1 MLWQIYSVRVTYF
14 CFVWEK
20 YAKSFELY
28 IFILHST
35 LKQHLAIIATILNR
49 GTCTMRTHYCA
60 EVNEENIGEIVTV
73 AGWVSSRRDHGGLIF
88 IDLRDKDEVIQLV
101 CDPADNADAHKIA
114 EDIRDQF
121 VLVATGKMRA
131 RGEGLENPKLKTGK
145 VEMVVDKLVIENRSK
160 PMPFELNDDKV
171 NEEIKLN
178 YRYLELRTQKSYDI
192 FKLRSKATIAA
203 RNALD
208 SLDFLEVET
217 PIMTKST
224 PEGARDYLVP
234 SRVHGGEFY
243 ALPQSPQLF
252 KQLLMVGGF
261 DRYFQIAKCFRD
273 EDLRAD
279 RQPEF
284 TQIDVE
290 MSFCNQEDVI
300 KVAENLIKNIF
311 DTCGFNI
318 PSNFKRMPYSEAME
332 NYGSDKPDMRYD
344 LKMVDVIDIFEK
356 CDNEIFSKIASA
368 PKKNRIKAL
377 KVPKGDEIF
386 SKRQMKGFEDY
397 VRKFGASG
405 LGYFQM
411 KEDGLK
417 GPLTKFFTEDDLHA
431 IIDRCEL
438 EVGDAVFFGAGE
450 KKLVWDYMGR
460 FRIYLAEI
468 MDIIPQNTFEFL
480 WVMDFPMFEVEDG
493 RVKALHHPFTQP
505 KSLDYDDIEEIESI
519 AYDIVLNGTE
529 LGGGSI
535 RIHKEDMQAE
545 IFKLLGISE
554 EEAQEKFGFLLD
566 ALKFGAPPH
575 GGFALGLDRLI
586 MLMTG
591 ASSIREVIAFPKTQ
605 KAQCL
610 LTKAPSP
617 VDNEQLKELSLRI
630 RQQTPVQ

>member
-1 MLWQIYSVRVTYF
+1 
-14 CFVWEK
+14 
-20 YAKSFELY
+20 
-28 IFILHST
+28 
-35 LKQHLAIIATILNR
+35 
-49 GTCTMRTHYCA
+49 MRTHYCA
-60 EVNEENIGEIVTV
+60 EINEEHIGKTVTV
-73 AGWVSSRRDHGGLIF
+73 SGWVASRRDHGGVIF
-88 IDLRDKDEVIQLV
+88 IDLRDKDEVVQVV
-101 CDPADNADAHKIA
+101 CDPADNADAHKVA
-114 EDIRDQF
+114 DGVRDQY
-121 VLVATGKMRA
+121 VLIVTGKVRA
-131 RGEGLENPKLKTGK
+131 RGEGLDNPNLKTGK
-145 VEMVVDKLVIENRSK
+145 VEIVADEVIIENRSL
-160 PMPFELNDDKV
+160 PMPFDLGDDKV
-171 NEEIKLN
+171 NEEIKLK
-178 YRYLELRTQKSYDI
+178 YRYLELRTQKAYDI
-192 FKLRSKATIAA
+192 FKLRSKVTIAA

-208 SLDFLEVET
+208 ELGFLEVET
-217 PIMTKST
+217 PILTKST

-290 MSFCNQEDVI
+290 MSFCDQEDVI
-300 KVAENLIKNIF
+300 KVAEKLIYDIFTKNGY
-311 DTCGFNI
+311 DI
-318 PSNFKRMPYSEAME
+318 PQTFKRMPYSEAME
-332 NYGSDKPDMRYD
+332 KYGSDKPDLRYG
-344 LKMVDVIDIFEK
+344 LEMVDVLDIFER
-356 CDNEIFSKIASA
+356 CDNEIFSNIAKS

-377 KVPKGDEIF
+377 KVPGGDNIF

-397 VRKFGASG
+397 VRKFGAQG

-417 GPLTKFFTEDDLHA
+417 GPLTKFFTDEDIQA

-438 EVGDAVFFGAGE
+438 EVGDVVFFGAGE

-460 FRIYLAEI
+460 FRIYLAEM
-468 MDIIPQNTFEFL
+468 MDIIPEDKFEFV

-493 RVKALHHPFTQP
+493 KVKALHHPFTMP

-535 RIHKEDMQAE
+535 RIHKEDIQAE

-586 MLMTG
+586 MLMTK

-610 LTKAPSP
+610 LTQAPSP
-617 VDNEQLKELSLRI
+617 VDQEQLKELGLRI
-630 RQQTPVQ
+630 RQTPSA

>member
-1 MLWQIYSVRVTYF
+1 
-14 CFVWEK
+14 
-20 YAKSFELY
+20 
-28 IFILHST
+28 
-35 LKQHLAIIATILNR
+35 
-49 GTCTMRTHYCA
+49 MRTHYCA
-60 EVNEENIGEIVTV
+60 DVNETNIGENVTV
-73 AGWVSSRRDHGGLIF
+73 SGWVSSRRDHGGLIF
-88 IDLRDKDEVIQLV
+88 IDLRDKDEVVQVV
-101 CDPADNADAHKIA
+101 CDPADSIEAHQLA
-114 EDIRDQF
+114 EEVRDQF
-121 VLVATGKMRA
+121 VLIVTGKVRP

-145 VEMVVDKLVIENRSK
+145 IEIVADKLIIENRSL
-160 PMPFELNDDKV
+160 PMPFELGDEKV
-171 NEEIKLN
+171 NEEIKLK

-192 FKLRSKATIAA
+192 FKLRSKATIAT
-203 RNALD
+203 RNTLD
-208 SLDFLEVET
+208 ELGFLEVET
-217 PIMTKST
+217 PIITKST

-290 MSFCNQEDVI
+290 MSFCDQEDVI
-300 KVAENLIKNIF
+300 EVAEKLIYNIF
-311 DTCGFNI
+311 NKCGFEI
-318 PSNFKRMPYSEAME
+318 PTKFRRMDYMEAME
-332 NYGSDKPDMRYD
+332 KYGSDKPDMRYD
-344 LKMVDVIDIFEK
+344 LAMVDVIDIFAR
-356 CDNEIFSKIASA
+356 CDNEIFSNIAKDTKA
-368 PKKNRIKAL
+368 NRIKAL

-386 SKRQMKGFEDY
+386 SKRQMKSFESY
-397 VRKFGASG
+397 VRKFGAAG

-417 GPLTKFFTEDDLHA
+417 GPLTKFFSDDDLQA
-431 IIDRCEL
+431 IVERCEL
-438 EVGDAVFFGAGE
+438 EVGDAVFFGAGNR
-450 KKLVWDYMGR
+450 KLVWDYMGR

-468 MDIIPQNTFEFL
+468 MEIIPKDTFEFL
-480 WVMDFPMFEVEDG
+480 WVMNFPMFEVEDG
-493 RVKALHHPFTQP
+493 KTKAMHHAFTMPQTDENG
-505 KSLDYDDIEEIESI
+505 KIVYDDIEDLKSV

-535 RIHKEDMQAE
+535 RIHKEDLQKE
-545 IFKLLGISE
+545 IFKLMGISD

-566 ALKFGAPPH
+566 AFKYGAPPH

-591 ASSIREVIAFPKTQ
+591 TSSIRDVIAFPKTQ

-610 LTKAPSP
+610 LTQAPSP
-617 VDNEQLKELSLRI
+617 VEPEQLNELSLRVRKKI
-630 RQQTPVQ
+630 NA